1 MEFQVNLLK
10 RPFNLDNTLECG
22 QVFRWKKKDNWWIAV
37 VENRVIKINQEN
49 NVLNIKSSSSDTDEK
64 FIRKYL
70 RLADSLPDI
79 LASINKDRLMTDTI
93 SKLYGLRLI
102 KQNPW
107 ECLASFICATYKN
120 ITAIQ
125 KMISNI
131 CQQLGQSIDF
141 EGDIYYTFPEPKIIA
156 NADRQTLE
164 NCGLGYRA
172 KYLQK
177 TAKQVSSKEV
187 VLEDL
192 SVLNYETVKCILLEN
207 KNMVKVLPGVGPKVA
222 DCVMLFSLD
231 KLEAFPIDV
240 WIRRIIKE
248 HYIHLINSRPNYLSS
263 NLIDESIGNA
273 EYGVI
278 SDAMRSYFGAYAGY
292 AQEYLYH
299 YTRMPKITSFTS

>member
-1 MEFQVNLLK
+1 MEFQMSLLK

-22 QVFRWKKKDNWWIAV
+22 QVFRWTKKNNWWVAV
-37 VENRVIKINQEN
+37 VENRVIKIKQEN
-49 NVLNIKSSSSDTDEK
+49 NVLNVESSSSDTDEK
-64 FIRKYL
+64 FIRKYF
-70 RLADSLPDI
+70 RLSDSLPEI
-79 LASINKDRLMTDTI
+79 LANINKDQVIADAV
-93 SKLYGLRLI
+93 SKLYGLRII

-120 ITAIQ
+120 IAAIR

-131 CQQLGQSIDF
+131 CQHLGQRIDF
-141 EGDIYYTFPEPKIIA
+141 EGDCHYTFPEPEIIA
-156 NADRQTLE
+156 DADRQILE

-177 TAKQVSSKEV
+177 SAKKVSSNDV

-192 SVLNYETVKCILLEN
+192 EVLNYETVKCVLLEN
-207 KNMVKVLPGVGPKVA
+207 NSNIKVLPGVGPKVA

-240 WIRRIIKE
+240 WIRHIINE
-248 HYIHLINSRPNYLSS
+248 HYIYLINLCPNYSS
-263 NLIDESIGNA
+263 YNLKYGSIGNA
-273 EYGVI
+273 EYKEI
-278 SDAMRSYFGAYAGY
+278 SEAMRSYFGVYAGY

-299 YTRMPKITSFTS
+299 YTRMSKITSFTS